1 LGERLPYKQEVA
13 GSSPAPP
20 IAQPSHLRP
29 VASCEGR
36 GLSRASV
43 GCPKPAP
50 EMSESDPLGCTAQRL
65 RMRENATP
73 ATIKDISAQPDLLD
87 VRLSTSKG
95 KGALGPGYWA
105 MGVPTGTL
113 VAALAGA
120 AGDVRGLLLGL
131 FLIAFSGWLAMNRL
145 ADGPCL
151 RSGAWVVIYSL
162 VTLAV
167 IALAALV
174 DSRPT
179 MYTLVALGVLAGPWL
194 ASQVS
199 GENRP
204 DS

>member
-1 LGERLPYKQEVA
+1 
-13 GSSPAPP
+13 
-20 IAQPSHLRP
+20 
-29 VASCEGR
+29 
-36 GLSRASV
+36 
-43 GCPKPAP
+43 
-50 EMSESDPLGCTAQRL
+50 
-65 RMRENATP
+65 
-73 ATIKDISAQPDLLD
+73 
-87 VRLSTSKG
+87 
-95 KGALGPGYWA
+95 
-105 MGVPTGTL
+105 
-113 VAALAGA
+113 
-120 AGDVRGLLLGL
+120 LLGL
-131 FLIAFSGWLAMNRL
+131 FLIALSGWLAMNRL

-174 DSRPT
+174 HSRPT